1 MYKIKLFK
9 TLNPKAIQSLENLI
23 FFIWLQYLVFDQY
36 QNLNLLDSSLFFERG
51 IFRLFK
57 LFNLN
62 LFPNQYFV
70 LITLKICLILLC
82 LYFLYKKNRV
92 TFFTFLTLIYFYE
105 LIKKGYGGHI
115 DHRILTLYLFTILF
129 FISNNKT
136 TEDIQSKVL
145 PSYLFFVIQYFFIGF
160 ARLINGF
167 PQLFTENHMSN
178 WLIQRSLRQNYFDLE
193 IGLMISNIF
202 EPYVLNIFLIVTTAL
217 EISLIFTLF
226 IRIKVRVLL
235 LTSTIIAHLGIFL
248 FMGINFIENVLLLL
262 SFIYL
267 TYKYFKYLAFKIYQ
281 YV

>member
-9 TLNPKAIQSLENLI
+9 TLNPKAIQTLENLI

-57 LFNLN
+57 LLNFN

-115 DHRILTLYLFTILF
+115 DHRILTLYLFTIIF
-129 FISNNKT
+129 FISNNKN
-136 TEDIQSKVL
+136 TEDTQSKVL
-145 PSYLFFVIQYFFIGF
+145 PSYLFFIIQYFFIGF

-167 PQLFTENHMSN
+167 PQLFIENHMSN

-226 IRIKVRVLL
+226 LSIKVRVLL
-235 LTSTIIAHLGIFL
+235 LISTIFAHLGIFL

-262 SFIYL
+262 SFLYI
-267 TYKYFKYLAFKIYQ
+267 TYKYESK
-281 YV
+281 